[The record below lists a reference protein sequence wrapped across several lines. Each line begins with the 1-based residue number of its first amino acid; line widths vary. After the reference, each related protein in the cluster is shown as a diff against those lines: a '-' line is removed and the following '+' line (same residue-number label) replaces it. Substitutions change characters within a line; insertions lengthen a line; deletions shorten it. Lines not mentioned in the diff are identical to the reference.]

1 MIPVSI
7 SDEPEIISRE
17 KVTDF
22 EPVREFVI
30 RNKEILLK
38 HWNGELTDRQTL
50 NLLKEASEPTPD
62 GDNKA

>member
-1 MIPVSI
+1 MPGEEVAG
-7 SDEPEIISRE
+7 
-17 KVTDF
+17 F

-50 NLLKEASEPTPD
+50 NMLKNVSDHAPD
-62 GDNKA
+62 EGNKA